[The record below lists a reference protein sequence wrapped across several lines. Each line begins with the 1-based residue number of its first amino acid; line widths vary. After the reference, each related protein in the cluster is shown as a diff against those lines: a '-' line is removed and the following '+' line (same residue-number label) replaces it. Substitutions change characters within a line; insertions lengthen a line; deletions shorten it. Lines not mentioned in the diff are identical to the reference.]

1 MKFFQLISSVV
12 GISLLALVGCNSP
25 EQATTQTTPA
35 VTPNASSATS
45 APPTTSTTGNSSL
58 LTIVS
63 KTKAAVTSGNFV
75 QAKKEFDKFE
85 DSWKE
90 VEDGIK
96 VKSRNNYETI
106 ETNMDQVTE
115 ELKASKPQKDKLLTA
130 LQSLEK
136 TITAVSKT

>member
-1 MKFFQLISSVV
+1 MSIVA
-12 GISLLALVGCNSP
+12 GISLLALVGCKSP
-25 EQATTQTTPA
+25 EQATIQTTPA
-35 VTPNASSATS
+35 VTPNASVAS
-45 APPTTSTTGNSSL
+45 APATTTTTGNNNL

-85 DSWKE
+85 DAWKE

-106 ETNMDQVTE
+106 ETNLDEVTA

-136 TITAVSKT
+136 TITAVSKS

>member
-1 MKFFQLISSVV
+1 MKRFQLMSIVA

-25 EQATTQTTPA
+25 EQPTTQTTPA
-35 VTPNASSATS
+35 VTPNASVAS
-45 APPTTSTTGNSSL
+45 APATTSTTGNSSL

-63 KTKAAVTSGNFV
+63 KTKTAVTSGNFV

-85 DSWKE
+85 DAWKQ

-96 VKSRNNYETI
+96 VKSRKNYETI
-106 ETNMDQVTE
+106 ETNMDQITG

-130 LQSLEK
+130 LQSLE
-136 TITAVSKT
+136 TNITAVSKS

>member
-1 MKFFQLISSVV
+1 MKRFQLMSSVV

-25 EQATTQTTPA
+25 EQPTTQTTPA
-35 VTPNASSATS
+35 VTPNASAAS
-45 APPTTSTTGNSSL
+45 APATTSTTGNSSL

-75 QAKKEFDKFE
+75 EAKKEFDKFE
-85 DSWKE
+85 DAWKE

-96 VKSRNNYETI
+96 VKSPNNYETI
-106 ETNMDQVTE
+106 ETNMDQVTG
-115 ELKASKPQKDKLLTA
+115 ELKASKPQKDKLLTT

-136 TITAVSKT
+136 TITAVSKS

>member
-1 MKFFQLISSVV
+1 MKFFQLMSSVV

-35 VTPNASSATS
+35 VTPNPSVAS
-45 APPTTSTTGNSSL
+45 APATTSTTGNSSL

-106 ETNMDQVTE
+106 ETNMDQITG
-115 ELKASKPQKDKLLTA
+115 ELKASKPQKGKLLTA

>member
-1 MKFFQLISSVV
+1 MKRFQLMSSVV

-25 EQATTQTTPA
+25 EQPTTQTTPA
-35 VTPNASSATS
+35 VTPNASAAS
-45 APPTTSTTGNSSL
+45 APATTSTTGNSSL

-75 QAKKEFDKFE
+75 EAKKEFDKFE
-85 DSWKE
+85 DAWKE

-96 VKSRNNYETI
+96 VKSPKNYETI
-106 ETNMDQVTE
+106 ETNMDQVTG
-115 ELKASKPQKDKLLTA
+115 ELKASKPQKDKLLTT

-136 TITAVSKT
+136 TITAVSKS

>member
-1 MKFFQLISSVV
+1 MKPFQLMSSLA
-12 GISLLALVGCNSP
+12 GISLLALVSCNSP
-25 EQATTQTTPA
+25 EQPTTQTTPQ
-35 VTPNASSATS
+35 VTPNASAAS
-45 APPTTSTTGNSSL
+45 APATTSTTGNSSL

-75 QAKKEFDKFE
+75 EAKKEFDKFE
-85 DSWKE
+85 DAWKE

-106 ETNMDQVTE
+106 ETNMDQVTG
-115 ELKASKPQKDKLLTA
+115 ELKASKPQKNKLLTT

-136 TITAVSKT
+136 TITAVSKS

>member
-1 MKFFQLISSVV
+1 MKRFKLISIVA

-25 EQATTQTTPA
+25 EQATTTPA
-35 VTPNASSATS
+35 VTPNASVAS
-45 APPTTSTTGNSSL
+45 APATTTTTGNNNL

-85 DSWKE
+85 DAWKE

-106 ETNMDQVTE
+106 ETNLDEVTA

-136 TITAVSKT
+136 TITAVSKS

>member
-1 MKFFQLISSVV
+1 MKRFQLMSSVV

-25 EQATTQTTPA
+25 EQPTTQTTPV
-35 VTPNASSATS
+35 VTPNASAAS
-45 APPTTSTTGNSSL
+45 APATTSTTGNSSL

-75 QAKKEFDKFE
+75 EAKKEFDKFE
-85 DSWKE
+85 DAWKE

-96 VKSRNNYETI
+96 VKSPKSYETI
-106 ETNMDQVTE
+106 ETNMDQVTG
-115 ELKASKPQKDKLLTA
+115 ELKASKPQKDKLLTT

-136 TITAVSKT
+136 TITAVSKS

>member
-35 VTPNASSATS
+35 VTPNASATS
-45 APPTTSTTGNSSL
+45 TPATTSTTGNSSL

-136 TITAVSKT
+136 TITTVSKT

>member
-1 MKFFQLISSVV
+1 MKSFQLMSSVA
-12 GISLLALVGCNSP
+12 GISLIALLGCNNP
-25 EQATTQTTPA
+25 EQPTTQTTPA
-35 VTPNASSATS
+35 VTPNASAAS
-45 APPTTSTTGNSSL
+45 APATTSTTGNSSL

-85 DSWKE
+85 DAWKE

-106 ETNMDQVTE
+106 ETNMDRVTG
-115 ELKASKPQKDKLLTA
+115 ELKASKPQKEKLLTT

-136 TITAVSKT
+136 TITAVSKS

>member
-1 MKFFQLISSVV
+1 MKSFQLMSSVA
-12 GISLLALVGCNSP
+12 GISLIALLGCNNP
-25 EQATTQTTPA
+25 EQPTTQTTPA
-35 VTPNASSATS
+35 VTPNASAAS
-45 APPTTSTTGNSSL
+45 PPATTSTTSNSSL

-85 DSWKE
+85 DAWKE

-106 ETNMDQVTE
+106 ETNMDRVTG
-115 ELKASKPQKDKLLTA
+115 ELKASKPQKEKLLTT

-136 TITAVSKT
+136 TITAVSKS

>member
-1 MKFFQLISSVV
+1 MKSFQLMSSVA
-12 GISLLALVGCNSP
+12 GISLIALLGCNNP
-25 EQATTQTTPA
+25 EQPTTQTTPA
-35 VTPNASSATS
+35 VTPNTS
-45 APPTTSTTGNSSL
+45 AASAPATTSTTSNSSL

-85 DSWKE
+85 DAWKE

-106 ETNMDQVTE
+106 ETNMDRVTG
-115 ELKASKPQKDKLLTA
+115 ELKASKPQKEKLLTT

-136 TITAVSKT
+136 TITAVSKS

>member
-1 MKFFQLISSVV
+1 MKSFQLMSSVA
-12 GISLLALVGCNSP
+12 GISLIALLGCNNP
-25 EQATTQTTPA
+25 EQPTTQTTPA
-35 VTPNASSATS
+35 VTPNASAAS
-45 APPTTSTTGNSSL
+45 PPATTSTTSNSSL

-85 DSWKE
+85 DAWEE

-106 ETNMDQVTE
+106 ETNMDRVTG
-115 ELKASKPQKDKLLTA
+115 ELKASKPQKEKLLTT

-136 TITAVSKT
+136 TITAVSKS

>member
-1 MKFFQLISSVV
+1 MKSFQLMSSVA
-12 GISLLALVGCNSP
+12 GISLIALLGCNNS
-25 EQATTQTTPA
+25 EQPTTQTTPA
-35 VTPNASSATS
+35 VTPNASAAS
-45 APPTTSTTGNSSL
+45 APATTSTTSNSSL

-85 DSWKE
+85 DAWKE

-106 ETNMDQVTE
+106 ETNMDRVTG
-115 ELKASKPQKDKLLTA
+115 ELKASKPQKEKLLTT

-136 TITAVSKT
+136 TITAVSKS

>member
-1 MKFFQLISSVV
+1 MKRFQLMSSVA

-25 EQATTQTTPA
+25 EQPTTQTTPQ
-35 VTPNASSATS
+35 VTPNASAAS
-45 APPTTSTTGNSSL
+45 APATTSTISNSSL

-75 QAKKEFDKFE
+75 EAKKEFDKFE
-85 DSWKE
+85 DAWKE

-106 ETNMDQVTE
+106 ETNMDQVTG
-115 ELKASKPQKDKLLTA
+115 ELKASKPQKDKLLTT

-136 TITAVSKT
+136 TITAVSKS